1 MSNLSK
7 YIYRINEQNSNV
19 NAGGN
24 PEKDAEKYEKLI
36 AYALNFLISQ
46 EEIINELQNI
56 DEKEKNSKDN
66 ILNQKEETEDEVKI
80 ELRKI
85 KDELEVI
92 KANTKDKNKKTKIN
106 SIKQKIENTNQ
117 DLNIKDKDR
126 INTVIKKI
134 NNFLENK
141 DKLKKLAEKLK
152 MQQNNIEFA
161 KCIDKNFGEPKEDY
175 MKALFLANKIKKI
188 LENKSSNS
196 DLISVEHMGSQKGTI
211 SEHWS
216 NISNKVSKIK
226 GSTSTGKTDIRV
238 KTGNID
244 FKLSLKMA
252 NNQLASPTY
261 NDIYTLIMHGITM
274 FIDNKSS
281 KIINSMPD
289 DFKNKI
295 KIEKEIKTTDEEK
308 KKILAKLKE
317 EIKLT
322 DEKTQEYATAINLSL
337 LLELFIQEVFY
348 DNNNP
353 KKPLTD
359 QTLADALFACNANN
373 KNLKNII
380 KRFKQMFYNVNSLEE
395 GIKEKEKEIFNSLF
409 AEEGINVDFEKV
421 EEIKKKKEELQKIIN
436 AKRESIF
443 KTGFILN
450 KHYPDTDSAIKHF
463 IVEIKKSSFF
473 NINVSGELNNL
484 TLDEHIEKIYD
495 LFNDTKII
503 KNSKDI
509 TKIIYIDKMKQYEL
523 VFKIKDIQKNA
534 NMQFEKLFDQ
544 ANIEKILK
552 EKFNNDKILKLLTSR
567 DSINFIK
574 NEMLKEAITGKYKF
588 NDEKYQANYILEFAI
603 PKIEDIEKSKILENT
618 DANKSK
624 KFIKLYDISTDTY
637 LNLFVNSLDKQKF
650 NFSFKASGGKS
661 YMSMRVSAFFKE
673 KLEKNENEE
682 VITLPL
688 GFLIEEGFLS
698 DTVNTFKDTLADAFD
713 IFKNKAL
720 KVIFVLKNK
729 ASKFLKLF
737 DIKVKVDKSS
747 KMPAWIVNKL

>member
-1 MSNLSK
+1 MSNLNK
-7 YIYRINEQNSNV
+7 YIHRINEQNDSES
-19 NAGGN
+19 AGGN

-36 AYALNFLISQ
+36 AYALNFLVSQ
-46 EEIINELQNI
+46 EEIINELQTI

-66 ILNQKEETEDEVKI
+66 ILNQKEETEDEVKT

-85 KDELEVI
+85 KEELEII
-92 KANTKDKNKKTKIN
+92 KTNKKIKNKKEKIIL
-106 SIKQKIENTNQ
+106 IKDKIEKTNQ
-117 DLNIKDKDR
+117 KLNIKDKDR
-126 INTVIKKI
+126 ITTVLKKI
-134 NNFLENK
+134 NNFLEDK
-141 DKLKKLAEKLK
+141 DKLKELAEKLK
-152 MQQNNIEFA
+152 MQQNNREFA
-161 KCIDKNFGEPKEDY
+161 KCIRSDIFGEPKTDY
-175 MKALFLANKIKKI
+175 AKALFLANKIKKI
-188 LENKSSNS
+188 LENKSQNS
-196 DLISVEHMGSQKGTI
+196 RLISVEHMGSQKGTI
-211 SEHWS
+211 SKHWS

-226 GSTSTGKTDIRV
+226 GSTSTGKTDIYV
-238 KTGNID
+238 KSGSQE

-274 FIDNKSS
+274 FIEEKSS
-281 KIINSMPD
+281 QIVNSMPNVSI
-289 DFKNKI
+289 NKI
-295 KIEKEIKTTDEEK
+295 KITDEDTEN
-308 KKILAKLKE
+308 ILAKLKE

-348 DNNNP
+348 VNNDL

-359 QTLADALFACNANN
+359 QNLADALFACNANDD
-373 KNLKNII
+373 NLKNII
-380 KRFKQMFYNVNSLEE
+380 KRFKQMFYNVNLLEK
-395 GIKEKEKEIFNSLF
+395 GIKEKEKEIFDSLF
-409 AEEGINVDFEKV
+409 DKERINVDFKEV

-436 AKRESIF
+436 AKRASIF
-443 KTGFILN
+443 ETGFKLN
-450 KHYPDTDSAIKHF
+450 KQYPDTNNAIKHF
-463 IVEIKKSSFF
+463 IIEIKKSSFS

-495 LFNDTKII
+495 LFNDTKIT
-503 KNSKDI
+503 KNSKNPA
-509 TKIIYIDKMKQYEL
+509 KIIYIDKMKQYEL

-544 ANIEKILK
+544 TNMEEILK
-552 EKFNNDKILKLLTSR
+552 EKFSDNKILQLLTSR

-588 NDEKYQANYILEFAI
+588 KDEKYQANYILEFAI
-603 PKIEDIEKSKILENT
+603 PKIEDIEESKILENT

-661 YMSMRVSAFFKE
+661 YMSMRISAFFKE

-737 DIKVKVDKSS
+737 DIKIKVDKSS